1 MSIKLRDQI
10 LLVFLAFFLR
20 CLSTSHAV
28 LRKDFD
34 LPFDLD
40 SVVDNVNSLPDPAPT
55 TYIPNDISQSSEIFT
70 KFLLTP
76 WPKGMSPFL
85 YIEKPGSINEYL
97 EKEPL
102 SINELDG
109 DSVVRPV
116 GSKRSKYYRKY
127 PWKRQQANI
136 RVLDSFRGDSM
147 KSRSFIESGEI
158 LRPNQPKR
166 GKRYRKCP
174 SWKRHQKNVRYEPA
188 YMCIPGKD
196 DIYRLLVAL
205 HGERDGPRGQLV
217 DFCNRKRPASFV
229 FTNIR
234 YVG

>member
-136 RVLDSFRGDSM
+136 R
-147 KSRSFIESGEI
+147 
-158 LRPNQPKR
+158 
-166 GKRYRKCP
+166 
-174 SWKRHQKNVRYEPA
+174 YEPA